1 MRQTGR
7 MGDGPIDLRVGD
19 RERRAVDEQ
28 LQAAVGDG
36 VLTLAEYDER
46 SAALWQTRT
55 RTELDELVRDLPD
68 SAPQTP
74 AAARADVRP
83 QRVVA
88 VMSEDRF
95 FAPVRPGQEVRGW
108 AVMGKAVLDLRREDL
123 PSGTHVRVRAV
134 MGEVEVQVPPGSTVH
149 LSGMTLMGERKVEVH
164 PGPGP
169 QLHVD
174 AYAVMGAVKVTVGDG
189 RVVATGAP
197 SSTPAPQ
204 RPTEVE
210 RGRPGVLARG
220 LRRIAGLAVP
230 LAIVGAVVVA
240 GPDSTSIFGSSVER
254 VQPGQDSVRV
264 STLFGSVAV
273 VVPDDVQVDTGG
285 LVVFGSVSCE
295 QACQAKDGLHTT
307 AQVTAVGGFGSVS
320 VYTQS
325 EYEQRRE
332 AGRLEDE
339 RDERDD

>member
-1 MRQTGR
+1 
-7 MGDGPIDLRVGD
+7 MGDAPVDLRVGD

-55 RTELDELVRDLPD
+55 RTELDALVRDLPR
-68 SAPQTP
+68 SVPQTP
-74 AAARADVRP
+74 APAAGDLRP

-88 VMSEDRF
+88 VMSEDRL
-95 FAPVRPGQEVRGW
+95 FAPVQPGQEVRGW

-123 PSGTHVRVRAV
+123 PSGTRVRVRSV
-134 MGEVEVQVPPGSTVH
+134 MGEVEVQVPIGSTVH
-149 LSGMTLMGERKVEVH
+149 LSGMTLMGERKVEVS
-164 PGPGP
+164 PGAGP

-174 AYAVMGAVKVTVGDG
+174 AYAVMGSVKVTVGDG
-189 RVVATGAP
+189 RVVPADAPAATSAL
-197 SSTPAPQ
+197 APQ
-204 RPTEVE
+204 RPAVPAH
-210 RGRPGVLARG
+210 RRSGPVARA
-220 LRRIAGLAVP
+220 LRKVAVLAVP
-230 LAIVGAVVVA
+230 VALVGAVVVA
-240 GPDSTSIFGSSVER
+240 GPDSAAVLGSSVER

-295 QACQAKDGLHTT
+295 QACQGSTGDVVE
-307 AQVTAVGGFGSVS
+307 VTAVGGFGSVS

-325 EYEQRRE
+325 EYEQERE
-332 AGRLEDE
+332 ADRLEDE
-339 RDERDD
+339 RDERDDD

>member
-1 MRQTGR
+1 
-7 MGDGPIDLRVGD
+7 MGEAPLDLRVGD
-19 RERRAVDEQ
+19 RERRAVDAQ

-46 SAALWQTRT
+46 SAVLWQTRT
-55 RTELDELVRDLPD
+55 RTELDALVRDLPS
-68 SAPQTP
+68 SAPPPVVP
-74 AAARADVRP
+74 ARSDLRP

-95 FAPVRPGQEVRGW
+95 FAPVQPGQEVHGW
-108 AVMGKAVLDLRREDL
+108 AVMGNAVLDLRREDL
-123 PSGTHVRVRAV
+123 PSGTRVRVRSV

-149 LSGMTLMGERKVEVH
+149 LSGMTVMGERKVQVE
-164 PGPGP
+164 PGAGP
-169 QLHVD
+169 QLYVD

-189 RVVATGAP
+189 RVVPAGAPAP
-197 SSTPAPQ
+197 SSTRAPQ
-204 RPTEVE
+204 PSAEVAH
-210 RGRPGVLARG
+210 RQPGVLARA
-220 LRRIAGLAVP
+220 LRKVAGLAVP
-230 LAIVGAVVVA
+230 VAIVGAVVVA

-254 VQPGQDSVRV
+254 VQSGQESVRV

-295 QACQAKDGLHTT
+295 DACQGGSGEVVE
-307 AQVTAVGGFGSVS
+307 VTAVGGFGSVN

-325 EYEQRRE
+325 EYEQERR
-332 AGRLEDE
+332 ADRLEDE
-339 RDERDD
+339 RDD

>member
-1 MRQTGR
+1 
-7 MGDGPIDLRVGD
+7 MGDAPVDLRVGD

-46 SAALWQTRT
+46 SAVLWQTRT
-55 RTELDELVRDLPD
+55 RTELDELVRDLP
-68 SAPQTP
+68 SNAPQPP
-74 AAARADVRP
+74 APPRRDVRP

-95 FAPVRPGQEVRGW
+95 FAPVQPGQEVRGW
-108 AVMGKAVLDLRREDL
+108 AVMGSAVLDLRREDL
-123 PSGTHVRVRAV
+123 PSGTHVRVRSV

-149 LSGMTLMGERKVEVH
+149 LSGMTVMGERKVEVQ
-164 PGPGP
+164 PGNGP

-174 AYAVMGAVKVTVGDG
+174 AYAVMGSVKVTVGDG
-189 RVVATGAP
+189 RVVPTGGPAP
-197 SSTPAPQ
+197 SSTLARQQPAAVAH
-204 RPTEVE
+204 R
-210 RGRPGVLARG
+210 RPGVVARA
-220 LRRIAGLAVP
+220 LRSVAGLAVP

-254 VQPGQDSVRV
+254 VSQDQESVRV

-273 VVPDDVQVDTGG
+273 VVPDDVTVDTGG

-295 QACQAKDGLHTT
+295 QACQGGAGDVVE
-307 AQVTAVGGFGSVS
+307 VTAVGGFGSVS

-325 EYEQRRE
+325 EYDAKRG
-332 AGRLEDE
+332 ADRLEDE
-339 RDERDD
+339 RDD